1 MSGTLK
7 NLLTAGPKP
16 VWIRYLLV
24 LGAVTLLTRLVL
36 DSRFATTSFFYCL
49 VPYLVGVILY
59 VFIPQPTGWTRT
71 KRFAR
76 HLLATVV
83 VMLASSALLFEGFI
97 CVLFAAPIYI
107 IFAMLAIALTP
118 DKTDPDRF
126 KKSDVFRV
134 SLVPLAVIILSVE
147 GLTDTTS
154 FPREESIT
162 RTHILNLTPAEIH
175 ANLARPVHLD
185 AKRSAFLSIF
195 PMPERVDAPKFAQ
208 GETHKAFFTY
218 RRWGFTNVH
227 KGETHL
233 HMKTVTPLLIETE
246 VTQDTSYFSHYLTVH
261 GTKIEMTPQADGTT
275 EVSLTIRYRRE
286 LDPAW
291 YFGPMQRKAIGESA
305 DYLLTHIIGKT
316 PSHDET
322 SSAHS

>member
-1 MSGTLK
+1 MTLNK
-7 NLLTAGPKP
+7 LLTGGPKP
-16 VWIRYLLV
+16 IWIRYLFV
-24 LGAVTLLTRLVL
+24 IGVATMITRLVL

-49 VPYLVGVILY
+49 VPYLIGVILY
-59 VFIPQPTGWTRT
+59 VFIPQPKGWTKT
-71 KRFAR
+71 KRIGR
-76 HLLATVV
+76 HLLATVI

-97 CVLFAAPIYI
+97 CVLMAAPIYI
-107 IFAMLAIALTP
+107 FFALLAIALSP
-118 DKTDPDRF
+118 DRADPDRF
-126 KKSDVFRV
+126 KKADVFRA
-134 SLVPLAVIILSVE
+134 SFVPLVVIIISVE

-154 FPREESIT
+154 FPREEVIT
-162 RTHILNLTPAEIH
+162 RTHILNLTSEEIH

-195 PMPERVDAPKFAQ
+195 PLPERVDAPKFSQ
-208 GETHKAFFTY
+208 GATHKAFFIY

-227 KGETHL
+227 KGETHVF
-233 HMKTVTPLLIETE
+233 MKTVKPLLVETE

-261 GTKIEMTPQADGTT
+261 GTKIEMAPLADGRT

-305 DYLLTHIIGKT
+305 DYLLENIIGKA
-316 PSHDET
+316 PDD
-322 SSAHS
+322 A

>member
-1 MSGTLK
+1 MPSTLK

-16 VWIRYLLV
+16 VWIRYLFI
-24 LGAVTLLTRLVL
+24 LGVATMITRLVL

-49 VPYLVGVILY
+49 VPYVIGALLYWLV
-59 VFIPQPTGWTRT
+59 PQPKGWTKA
-71 KRFAR
+71 KRIGR
-76 HLLATVV
+76 HLLATII
-83 VMLASSALLFEGFI
+83 VMLASSAILFEGFI
-97 CVLFAAPIYI
+97 CVIMAAPIYI
-107 IFAMLAIALTP
+107 FFALLAISISP
-118 DKTDPDRF
+118 DRADPDRF
-126 KKSDVFRV
+126 KKSDVFRA
-134 SLVPLAVIILSVE
+134 SFVPLVVIIISVE

-154 FPREESIT
+154 FPREEVIT
-162 RTHILNLTPAEIH
+162 RTHILELTPKEIH

-195 PMPERVDAPKFAQ
+195 PLPERVDAPKFAQ

-218 RRWGFTNVH
+218 RRWGFTNVQ

-233 HMKTVTPLLIETE
+233 YMKTVKPLLVETV

-275 EVSLTIRYRRE
+275 QVSLTIRYRRT

-291 YFGPMQRKAIGESA
+291 YFGPMQRRAIGESA
-305 DYLLTHIIGKT
+305 DYLLENIIGKA
-316 PSHDET
+316 PDD
-322 SSAHS
+322 A